1 MNTENNNNNLDD
13 FFSQLNDQWDTA
25 EPHDGHEDRFL
36 SRLERKKKKRFNLK
50 LAVPVA
56 AAIALIVSMVFFLMP
71 AGQPENAI
79 ALNKMSPKAKE
90 AQMYFASIIEKELAK
105 VEKEDNPATKML
117 VEDALKRMNQ
127 LEADYD
133 KLFMELQQK
142 GESKQLLH
150 AMITNLQTRIKFL
163 EDVLNRIENIKKIKE
178 NYNENNT

>member
-1 MNTENNNNNLDD
+1 MNTEHNNLDEL
-13 FFSQLNDQWDTA
+13 FSHFNGEWDTA
-25 EPHDGHEDRFL
+25 EPNSGHEDRFL

-50 LAVPVA
+50 IAVPVA

-71 AGQPENAI
+71 QGQPDEQT

-105 VEKEDNPATKML
+105 VEKEDSPETKKL
-117 VEDALKRMNQ
+117 VTDALQRMNQ
-127 LEADYD
+127 LEADYN
-133 KLFMELQQK
+133 KLTRELENK

-150 AMITNLQTRIKFL
+150 AMITNLQTRISFL
-163 EDVLNRIENIKKIKE
+163 EQVLNRIENIKKIKE